1 MNGVTLDRF
10 QAIKQL
16 KQKHTAVLQN
26 ELGILKGA
34 KARLTLNVVV
44 PKTTKPYKVPL
55 AMRAEIETEY
65 ERLETLGILEKV
77 RASKWL
83 TGVMAVPKPGGAVRI
98 CGNYKI
104 TVNPSLMPVAPPQ
117 INVDGILATLNIDG
131 KSKHFYHT

>member
-10 QAIKQL
+10 QAIKKL

-55 AMRAEIETEY
+55 AMGSFSGLIWM
-65 ERLETLGILEKV
+65 I
-77 RASKWL
+77 
-83 TGVMAVPKPGGAVRI
+83 
-98 CGNYKI
+98 
-104 TVNPSLMPVAPPQ
+104 
-117 INVDGILATLNIDG
+117 
-131 KSKHFYHT
+131 